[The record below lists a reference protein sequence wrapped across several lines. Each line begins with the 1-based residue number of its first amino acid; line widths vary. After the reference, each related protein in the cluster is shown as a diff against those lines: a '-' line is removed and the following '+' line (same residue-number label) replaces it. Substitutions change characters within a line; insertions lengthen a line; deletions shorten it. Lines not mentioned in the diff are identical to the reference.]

1 MVPGNLFDFYF
12 PLFAALRNQFAA
24 LHDQFAAGL
33 KHFEAVKSQFKAKIR
48 PFILEKWQF
57 LRVKP

>member
-12 PLFAALRNQFAA
+12 PLFAAL
-24 LHDQFAAGL
+24 HDQFAAGL
-33 KHFEAVKSQFKAKIR
+33 KHVEAVKSQFKAKIR

-57 LRVKP
+57 LRVKA